1 MFTALSERLT
11 ATLKRLTGRGVLSE
25 QDVTEALRE
34 IRRHLLEADVSF
46 EVTTGFVERVRERAV
61 GVIAVKSVSP
71 GQQVAKLVHDE
82 LARMLGASDE
92 DLARKVGAQHAAPL
106 QFAPVGPT
114 VILLVGLQGS
124 GKTTTAAKL
133 ARRLKLEQ
141 KAPGLVAADPY
152 RPAAGDQLRQLVEQV
167 GVQVF
172 PREQGA
178 GSGTVLEVVQQAVR
192 EAEKARCRTVIV
204 DTAGRLQIDAEL
216 MDELKALRAA
226 TSPREVLL
234 VADGMTGQDAV
245 RIARGFHEGV
255 GLTGAILTK
264 LDGDARGG
272 AALSI
277 HGVTG
282 VPIKFIGTG
291 ENVGAQHAA
300 PLLEPF
306 DPVRMAGR
314 ILGQGDVVALVEK
327 AAATIDAEAAERLE
341 KKARSK
347 QGMDLADFL
356 VALKQMQAMG
366 PIKQVLGLLPG
377 VNARALKAV
386 NADDKRLK
394 HVEAIVLSMTPDE
407 RTDPSILTGSRRLRI
422 AKGAGRTVQEVNRLL
437 EQFQQMRKLLKR
449 TWARY
454 GNSHSAA
461 ARGTEGAELLP
472 DRRRGFALS
481 PRRAVRRDLG
491 PLQPAHQ
498 SRRHP
503 RGCGASAR
511 LARQGGPPDRHGPL
525 AAEEGG
531 SAGQTTR
538 VVGRVRK
545 PHGQRGEVAVFPLV
559 ENPGAVF
566 TPKARLL
573 VVNEE
578 RQVVAGPLVVARRR
592 AYHREWLLSFVG
604 VKSRADV
611 EPWREHFV
619 AVEETDAD
627 D

>member
-11 ATLKRLTGRGVLSE
+11 AALKRLTGRGVLSE

-46 EVTTGFVERVRERAV
+46 EVTQGFVERVRERAV
-61 GVIAVKSVSP
+61 GAIAVKAVNP
-71 GQQVAKLVHDE
+71 GQQVVKLVHDE
-82 LARMLGASDE
+82 IAALLGGTKQGLDFAS
-92 DLARKVGAQHAAPL
+92 
-106 QFAPVGPT
+106 VGPT

-152 RPAAGDQLRQLVEQV
+152 RPAAAEQLRQLGEQV
-167 GVQVF
+167 GVPVF
-172 PREQGA
+172 GHASDGSVGVGA
-178 GSGTVLEVVQQAVR
+178 QHAAPLRSPTDVIGLVQQAVR

-245 RIARGFHEGV
+245 RIARGFQDGV

-282 VPIKFIGTG
+282 VPIKYIGVG
-291 ENVGAQHAA
+291 EKPEA
-300 PLLEPF
+300 LEPF
-306 DPVRMAGR
+306 NPAQVAGR

-327 AAATIDAEAAERLE
+327 AAATMDAEAAQRLE
-341 KKARSK
+341 RKARSK

-377 VNARALKAV
+377 VNAQALKAV
-386 NADDKRLK
+386 NADDRRLK
-394 HVEAIVLSMTPDE
+394 HVEAIVLSMTPGE
-407 RTDPSILTGSRRLRI
+407 RADPSVLTGSRRLRI

-449 TWARY
+449 T
-454 GNSHSAA
+454 
-461 ARGTEGAELLP
+461 
-472 DRRRGFALS
+472 
-481 PRRAVRRDLG
+481 
-491 PLQPAHQ
+491 
-498 SRRHP
+498 
-503 RGCGASAR
+503 
-511 LARQGGPPDRHGPL
+511 
-525 AAEEGG
+525 
-531 SAGQTTR
+531 
-538 VVGRVRK
+538 
-545 PHGQRGEVAVFPLV
+545 
-559 ENPGAVF
+559 
-566 TPKARLL
+566 
-573 VVNEE
+573 
-578 RQVVAGPLVVARRR
+578 
-592 AYHREWLLSFVG
+592 
-604 VKSRADV
+604 
-611 EPWREHFV
+611 
-619 AVEETDAD
+619 
-627 D
+627 

>member
-11 ATLKRLTGRGVLSE
+11 AALKRLTGRGVLSE

-46 EVTTGFVERVRERAV
+46 EVTQGFVERVRERAI
-61 GVIAVKSVSP
+61 GAIAVKTVSP
-71 GQQVAKLVHDE
+71 GQQVVKLVHDE
-82 LARMLGASDE
+82 IARMLGASDE
-92 DLARKVGAQHAAPL
+92 DLARKVGARHAAPL

-141 KAPGLVAADPY
+141 KAPGLVAADLS
-152 RPAAGDQLRQLVEQV
+152 RPAAREQLEQLGAQV
-167 GVQVF
+167 GVPVF
-172 PREQGA
+172 PGERGA
-178 GSGTVLEVVQQAVR
+178 GSDTVLGLVQQAVR

-226 TSPREVLL
+226 TQPREVLL

-245 RIARGFHEGV
+245 RIARGFHDGV

-306 DPVRMAGR
+306 DPVRIAGR
-314 ILGQGDVVALVEK
+314 ILGQGDVVALVEQ
-327 AAATIDAEAAERLE
+327 AAAGIDAEAAQRLE
-341 KKARSK
+341 RKARSK

-377 VNARALKAV
+377 VNAQALRAV
-386 NADDKRLK
+386 NADDTRLK
-394 HVEAIVLSMTPDE
+394 HVEAIVLSMTPGE
-407 RTDPSILTGSRRLRI
+407 RGDPSILTGSRRLRI

-449 TWARY
+449 T
-454 GNSHSAA
+454 
-461 ARGTEGAELLP
+461 
-472 DRRRGFALS
+472 
-481 PRRAVRRDLG
+481 
-491 PLQPAHQ
+491 
-498 SRRHP
+498 
-503 RGCGASAR
+503 
-511 LARQGGPPDRHGPL
+511 
-525 AAEEGG
+525 
-531 SAGQTTR
+531 
-538 VVGRVRK
+538 
-545 PHGQRGEVAVFPLV
+545 
-559 ENPGAVF
+559 
-566 TPKARLL
+566 
-573 VVNEE
+573 
-578 RQVVAGPLVVARRR
+578 
-592 AYHREWLLSFVG
+592 
-604 VKSRADV
+604 
-611 EPWREHFV
+611 
-619 AVEETDAD
+619 
-627 D
+627 

>member
-11 ATLKRLTGRGVLSE
+11 AVLKRLTGRGVLSE

-46 EVTTGFVERVRERAV
+46 EVTRGFVERVRERAV
-61 GVIAVKSVSP
+61 GAIAVKAVNP
-71 GQQVAKLVHDE
+71 GQQVVKLVHDE
-82 LARMLGASDE
+82 IAALLGGTKRGLDFAS
-92 DLARKVGAQHAAPL
+92 
-106 QFAPVGPT
+106 VGPT

-152 RPAAGDQLRQLVEQV
+152 RPAAAEQLRQLGEQV
-167 GVQVF
+167 GVPVF
-172 PREQGA
+172 GRASDGSVGVGA
-178 GSGTVLEVVQQAVR
+178 QHAAPLRSPTDVVGLVQQAVR

-204 DTAGRLQIDAEL
+204 DTAGRLQIDAAL
-216 MDELKALRAA
+216 MDELKALCAA

-245 RIARGFHEGV
+245 RIARGFQDGV

-282 VPIKFIGTG
+282 VPIKYIGVG

-300 PLLEPF
+300 PQLEPF

-327 AAATIDAEAAERLE
+327 AAATMDADAAQRLE
-341 KKARSK
+341 RKARSK

-377 VNARALKAV
+377 VNAQALKAV

-394 HVEAIVLSMTPDE
+394 HVEAIVLSMTPGE
-407 RTDPSILTGSRRLRI
+407 RADPWVLTGARRLRI

-449 TWARY
+449 T
-454 GNSHSAA
+454 
-461 ARGTEGAELLP
+461 
-472 DRRRGFALS
+472 
-481 PRRAVRRDLG
+481 
-491 PLQPAHQ
+491 
-498 SRRHP
+498 
-503 RGCGASAR
+503 
-511 LARQGGPPDRHGPL
+511 
-525 AAEEGG
+525 
-531 SAGQTTR
+531 
-538 VVGRVRK
+538 
-545 PHGQRGEVAVFPLV
+545 
-559 ENPGAVF
+559 
-566 TPKARLL
+566 
-573 VVNEE
+573 
-578 RQVVAGPLVVARRR
+578 
-592 AYHREWLLSFVG
+592 
-604 VKSRADV
+604 
-611 EPWREHFV
+611 
-619 AVEETDAD
+619 
-627 D
+627 